1 MIDTAQ
7 VFTFLFLMLGPF
19 KIIGPF
25 AKMSLKADP
34 AIGRELAFKSIAFA
48 TVAIILAS
56 LIGENVLRKFGI
68 PVEILALAGG
78 LILFL
83 VALRNTIR
91 QFDPPAPIIEENE
104 PLSMKMAI
112 TPLAFPTIVTP
123 YGMAALIVFMALSPD
138 TQTKLVIGGM
148 VLAIMVVNLI
158 FMLLTRKLYKIFAVI
173 LPILGAIL
181 GVVQVAL
188 GLSFIIQ
195 NLKSIF
201 NIA

>member
-19 KIIGPF
+19 KIIAPY
-25 AKMSLKADP
+25 AKMTLHADP
-34 AIGRELAFKSIAFA
+34 AMGRQLAFRGIAFA
-48 TVAIILAS
+48 TIALILAS
-56 LIGENVLRKFGI
+56 VIGDNVLGNFGI

-78 LILFL
+78 IILFL

-91 QFDPPAPIIEENE
+91 QFDPPAPIMEESA
-104 PLSMKMAI
+104 PLTLKMAI
-112 TPLAFPTIVTP
+112 NPLAFPTIVTP
-123 YGMAALIVFMALSPD
+123 YGMAALIVFMAISPD
-138 TQTKLVIGGM
+138 MQTKLVIGGM
-148 VLAIMVVNLI
+148 VLAIMAINLA

-188 GLSFIIQ
+188 GLMIIFQ
-195 NLKSIF
+195 NLKSYF